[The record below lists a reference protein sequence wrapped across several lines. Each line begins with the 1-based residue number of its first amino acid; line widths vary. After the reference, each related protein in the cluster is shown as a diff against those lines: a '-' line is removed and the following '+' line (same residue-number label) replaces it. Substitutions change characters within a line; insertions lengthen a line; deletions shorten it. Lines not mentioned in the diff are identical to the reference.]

1 MVGGGGGGWSGDAHC
16 EGGRA
21 GEWAHTLVTL
31 VKSDVGCYLV
41 AGRG

>member
-1 MVGGGGGGWSGDAHC
+1 MVGGGGGGWWKSDAHC
-16 EGGRA
+16 EGGA

-31 VKSDVGCYLV
+31 VKSDVGYYLV